1 MHAQKAN
8 YQCIF
13 SFVKI
18 MLQYSCKKRACFV
31 PVFWPNQRHVCLSAC
46 LSVNLPVCLSVWL
59 YVYSHSYSVNISD
72 FFLSMS
78 SPSPVWA
85 LLGIVGHTVL
95 SGVQYSTCT
104 VHCVPFSSWL
114 VIGRWAPD
122 SGPMRIGGWN
132 PCLPSHCPRSHW
144 TVLFLMQK
152 RQNLQWKSVSKKFS
166 IVSPLWKRRAWSLF
180 FLTRE
185 ETNLVLH

>member
-72 FFLSMS
+72 FFLSLS

-85 LLGIVGHTVL
+85 LLGIVGHTVH
-95 SGVQYSTCT
+95 SGVQYM
-104 VHCVPFSSWL
+104 HCAL
-114 VIGRWAPD
+114 
-122 SGPMRIGGWN
+122 
-132 PCLPSHCPRSHW
+132 C
-144 TVLFLMQK
+144 
-152 RQNLQWKSVSKKFS
+152 
-166 IVSPLWKRRAWSLF
+166 SLF
-180 FLTRE
+180 FLARDWSSGSGQW
-185 ETNLVLH
+185 TNENWRMKSLSPIPLPTFSLNCFISYAKKAKFAM